1 MVTGSSEAYLAAAPL
16 SAEDRGISLP
26 LLRWLIIGVAALAL
40 CVLAVSHSSAVGAQ
54 SAYPPNT
61 AVSTYFD
68 PRYCDGLVSVVTDQY
83 GNLIDVCTTT
93 GQRIY
98 PVYLDYGNG
107 YAGAFYNA
115 PNYVNSNV
123 YNRYYNGFNPIYV
136 NPNNICQS
144 GNFSACYNGFNPNYI
159 NPNNPC
165 PSGNFTACFGG
176 NFSYF
181 TNPFFFGYTG
191 VVPTNVTVIAP
202 GGNAIAVGPPF
213 RPKEVGTPTVVTQSD
228 APAAAPAPAPV
239 VVTTSVAAAPV
250 AVAPAAVAA
259 PVTAAPSGNMATA
272 LNAAPASV
280 PEAAPAGGTG
290 VKILSAPAA
299 SAPAAKVENGR
310 DDRD

>member
-1 MVTGSSEAYLAAAPL
+1 MDATVVLDRERYRDG
-16 SAEDRGISLP
+16 EDSTRAV
-26 LLRWLIIGVAALAL
+26 RWLITAVAALAL
-40 CVLAVSHSSAVGAQ
+40 VALFLLHGSSAEA
-54 SAYPPNT
+54 AAPMPNDDVVYHEMAAPYT
-61 AVSTYFD
+61 NCLNGDYRFCTY
-68 PRYCDGLVSVVTDQY
+68 
-83 GNLIDVCTTT
+83 NL
-93 GQRIY
+93 
-98 PVYLDYGNG
+98 G
-107 YAGAFYNA
+107 YAGYAGYGCILGNLSCNV
-115 PNYVNSNV
+115 NYVYPTFN
-123 YNRYYNGFNPIYV
+123 YNYNGCYLYLCGYGARYYGGFYSNYIFA
-136 NPNNICQS
+136 NNACPS
-144 GNFSACYNGFNPNYI
+144 GNFTACFNGNV
-159 NPNNPC
+159 C

-228 APAAAPAPAPV
+228 APAAVPAPAPV

-250 AVAPAAVAA
+250 AVTPAQVAA